1 MSKTLKVMFSLVV
14 AFVLVLGLS
23 TTAFAYETYEPI
35 PTGYPTPDP
44 SWNPTPDPSWN
55 PTPDPSYGPNYTPTP
70 SSVIYYPNYNQVSEA
85 DEQEVPAAT
94 ADAANP
100 APVSPKTGDNGMV
113 VVVLIGA
120 AVIATLGYVGVKAL
134 RA

>member
-23 TTAFAYETYEPI
+23 TTAFAYETYEPN
-35 PTGYPTPDP
+35 PSNFVPPSADP
-44 SWNPTPDPSWN
+44 NPTPN
-55 PTPDPSYGPNYTPTP
+55 PSYGPNYTPTP

-120 AVIATLGYVGVKAL
+120 AVLATLGYVGVKAL

>member
-23 TTAFAYETYEPI
+23 TTAFAYETYEPN
-35 PTGYPTPDP
+35 PSYDNPSYNPSNTPAPTP
-44 SWNPTPDPSWN
+44 
-55 PTPDPSYGPNYTPTP
+55 
-70 SSVIYYPNYNQVSEA
+70 VIYYPNYNQVSEA
-85 DEQEVPAAT
+85 DEQEAPAAT

-100 APVSPKTGDNGMV
+100 APASPKTGDNGMV
-113 VVVLIGA
+113 VVVLVGA
-120 AVIATLGYVGVKAL
+120 AVLATLGYVGVKAQ